1 MKHDTEVAAAPK
13 NSGHQTRENTKT
25 NMPFAAKE
33 IAPLALIPV
42 LAAIIAFGGDNS
54 VDIIGAIATVLSM
67 ATMLPQGLR
76 ILRMRN
82 DRAALQSVSVPTYT
96 ILISSA
102 SLWVAY
108 GLMDDSIWVALSLV
122 LNIPIGMA
130 VLFIIAR
137 SRMRNT
143 TTALTAQAGGGWPRN

>member
-1 MKHDTEVAAAPK
+1 MKHNTRAVAAPK
-13 NSGHQTRENTKT
+13 NSDHQTRENTKAK
-25 NMPFAAKE
+25 MPFAAKE
-33 IAPLALIPV
+33 VAPLALIPV

-67 ATMLPQGLR
+67 ATMLPQGLH

-82 DRAALQSVSVPTYT
+82 DHTALQSVSVPTYA

-108 GLMDDSIWVALSLV
+108 GLMDDSIWVALSLA
-122 LNIPIGMA
+122 LNLPIGMT
-130 VLFIIAR
+130 VLLIIAR
-137 SRMRNT
+137 SRIMRNNGN
-143 TTALTAQAGGGWPRN
+143 AD

>member
-1 MKHDTEVAAAPK
+1 
-13 NSGHQTRENTKT
+13 
-25 NMPFAAKE
+25 MPFAAKE
-33 IAPLALIPV
+33 IAPLALIPA

-76 ILRMRN
+76 IIRMRN
-82 DRAALQSVSVPTYT
+82 DRTALQSVSVPTYA

-108 GLMDDSIWVALSLV
+108 GLMDDSIWVALSLA
-122 LNIPIGMA
+122 LNIPLGLV
-130 VLFIIAR
+130 VLSIIAR
-137 SRMRNT
+137 SRIMKPP
-143 TTALTAQAGGGWPRN
+143 A

>member
-1 MKHDTEVAAAPK
+1 MAYRFHHDLHLHR
-13 NSGHQTRENTKT
+13 HQKKAKL
-25 NMPFAAKE
+25 PFAAKE
-33 IAPLALIPV
+33 IAPLVLIPV

-82 DRAALQSVSVPTYT
+82 DRAALQSVSVPTYA

-108 GLMDDSIWVALSLV
+108 GLMDDSIWVALSLA
-122 LNIPIGMA
+122 LNVPLGA
-130 VLFIIAR
+130 TVLFVIAR
-137 SRMRNT
+137 SRIAEHSGN
-143 TTALTAQAGGGWPRN
+143 AEND